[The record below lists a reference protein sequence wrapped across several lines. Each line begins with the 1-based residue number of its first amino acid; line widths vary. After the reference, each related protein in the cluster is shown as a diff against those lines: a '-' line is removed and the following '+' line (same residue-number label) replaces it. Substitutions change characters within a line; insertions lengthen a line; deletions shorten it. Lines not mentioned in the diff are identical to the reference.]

1 MKIVAKLMLAFGVL
15 VLLIAALN
23 ATAVIDSRSTMASFL
38 LLKRSSEDQ
47 VIVQAIEKSLCQGR
61 MEIWVSLATGDDS
74 HWQKGQQRLAEAKAL
89 QGRLRAQTTDPS
101 RQAMVDDL
109 KRRLDD
115 FIAETAAVQGIS
127 GRNDVLSSAQN
138 QAILK
143 EAGQR
148 ADAVEALA
156 GTLSS
161 SFKAVARQVTDDTEE
176 TISTAI
182 RVQIIVGSVSILIGL
197 LLSALISRDIASPL
211 KRMTAAMLAL
221 AEGDLSVVIPDG
233 GRGDEIGAMAGA
245 MQIFKDHA
253 NDVDRLRRDQAQASE
268 RARQQQHQAM
278 LALADHFESGVLGV
292 VTAVG
297 TSAGDMETTAQSM
310 SAAAEQA
317 SAQAT
322 SVAAI
327 SVQASANVETI
338 SAAANELAASISEIG
353 GQVATA
359 ADISRQASEKTLA
372 TDQMVQSLSAA
383 ADRIGQV
390 VALIDDIASQTNLL
404 ALNATIE
411 AARAGDA
418 GKGFAVVAGE
428 VKGLANQTARATGD
442 ISAQI
447 VSVQEETKRAVDAI
461 HDIGIVID
469 KVQEISASIAAA
481 IEEQEAATRE
491 IARNVAEAS
500 QGTHTVTQT
509 IGGVTEA
516 AATTGAAA
524 SQVLSASRKLAE
536 TARLLKGEVTEFLE
550 GVRMP
555 AAR

>member
-23 ATAVIDSRSTMASFL
+23 ATAIIDCRSTMASFL
-38 LLKRSSEDQ
+38 LLKRTSEDQ
-47 VIVQAIEKSLCQGR
+47 IIVQSIEKSLYQGR

-74 HWQKGQQRLAEAKAL
+74 HWRQGQQRLADAKAL
-89 QGRLRAQTTDPS
+89 QRRLRAQTTDPS
-101 RQAMVDDL
+101 RLAIVDDL
-109 KRRLDD
+109 ERRLDD
-115 FIAETAAVQGIS
+115 YIANTAAVQRIG
-127 GRNDVLSSAQN
+127 GRNDVLSSTQE
-138 QAILK
+138 QALLK
-143 EAGQR
+143 DAGQR

-161 SFKAVARQVTDDTEE
+161 SFKTQAQQVTEDTEE

-197 LLSALISRDIASPL
+197 LLSALIARDIASPL
-211 KRMTAAMLAL
+211 KRMTTAMLAL
-221 AEGDLSVVIPDG
+221 ANGDLSTPIPDG
-233 GRGDEIGAMAGA
+233 GRADEIGAMAGA
-245 MQIFKDHA
+245 MQVFKDHA
-253 NDVDRLRRDQAQASE
+253 NDVERLRRDQAQASE
-268 RARQQQHQAM
+268 RAQQQQHQAM
-278 LALADHFESGVLGV
+278 LAMADHFESDVLGV
-292 VTAVG
+292 VTVVG
-297 TSAGDMETTAQSM
+297 TSAGSMETTAQSM
-310 SAAAEQA
+310 SVAADQA
-317 SAQAT
+317 SAQAA

-338 SAAANELAASISEIG
+338 SAAAHELAASISEIG
-353 GQVATA
+353 GQIATA

-372 TDQMVQSLSAA
+372 TDRMVQSLSAA

-447 VSVQEETKRAVDAI
+447 AAVQEETKRAVDAI
-461 HDIGIVID
+461 HDIGVVID
-469 KVQEISASIAAA
+469 KVQDISASIAAA

-500 QGTHTVTQT
+500 QGTHAVTQT
-509 IGGVTEA
+509 IGGVKEA
-516 AATTGAAA
+516 AAITGTAA
-524 SQVLSASRKLAE
+524 SQVLHASRQLAE
-536 TARLLKGEVTEFLE
+536 NARLLEGEVTEFLV
-550 GVRMP
+550 GVRTP